1 MHYALERLDAN
12 RLRIRT
18 PANLDIV
25 LYANEQV
32 YLDAA
37 SVDEIRAF
45 AVYPLAPPGRRAWER
60 ALLEEAPSRY
70 KDVTP
75 VIETVVDGDIASK
88 VARLWPLL
96 TIKGP

>member
-1 MHYALERLDAN
+1 
-12 RLRIRT
+12 LRSTRS
-18 PANLDIV
+18 P
-25 LYANEQV
+25 
-32 YLDAA
+32 
-37 SVDEIRAF
+37 
-45 AVYPLAPPGRRAWER
+45 PPGRRAWER